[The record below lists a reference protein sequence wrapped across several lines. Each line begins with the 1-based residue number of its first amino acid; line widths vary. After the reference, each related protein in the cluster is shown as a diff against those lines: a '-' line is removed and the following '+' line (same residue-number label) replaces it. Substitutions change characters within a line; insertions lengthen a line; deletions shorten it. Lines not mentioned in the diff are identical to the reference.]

1 MESTTEGDCRQR
13 SNVRAGAPWRRHGV
27 AGDAVQWAD
36 LDYQLRGIELH
47 RGRAWTDA
55 DHETMANVVAQ
66 TWGPREANDRATR
79 IPEWWADRFGRNPR
93 QRLLLAK
100 VWDAYVA
107 RTGGCR
113 LTHEEWTEILL
124 CSTSSVC
131 NYLRDLEAAGCITR
145 MKTWRPAEGRTGSLL
160 DTIIVRPGPALL
172 EAAAATLKGNGRTRK
187 AAMAKLRERRREG
200 RQRRRQLTGG
210 AWAAREARR
219 ARHEARHPPEP
230 VVPKKQR
237 KARPNTTPKRRDAAL
252 LGWARRRAELGGRP
266 DGNHLQVRR
275 PDVPGRSSD
284 GRPAPAGDGR
294 PAEDAGN
301 SRTPIAA
308 EPSTSSPPKV
318 DPVDRAEAPAGDG
331 AGSGRWAPAGRSA
344 VARVRAVVEPL
355 VEGIEVG
362 GTLGHE
368 AEHEHVPNRSTHRG
382 GEADLDRAQHRR
394 HSDTD
399 HKICEPPRSSPGGS
413 RWPSPPSGL
422 RRGLAP
428 LRPGE
433 AGSFAAA
440 PPTSPA
446 PHPSPDDRQRQ
457 PALDEHRDRPE
468 GRPKGRSSTADDD
481 SPTAAARRIRERAE
495 AAKDAAWAE
504 LMARTRADFGLE
516 DLERRPDVRK
526 PSDGGTS

>member
-36 LDYQLRGIELH
+36 LDYQLRGVELH

-55 DHETMANVVAQ
+55 DHETMANVEAQ
-66 TWGPREANDRATR
+66 TWGAREANDRATR

-145 MKTWRPAEGRTGSLL
+145 IKTWRPAEGRAGSLL
-160 DTIIVRPGPALL
+160 DTIIVRPGPKLL

-219 ARHEARHPPEP
+219 ARHEARHPPAP
-230 VVPKKQR
+230 VVPRKER
-237 KARPNTTPKRRDAAL
+237 KARPNTTAKRRDAAL
-252 LGWARRRAELGGRP
+252 LGWARRRAEGAP
-266 DGNHLQVRR
+266 
-275 PDVPGRSSD
+275 S
-284 GRPAPAGDGR
+284 PAGDGR
-294 PAEDAGN
+294 PDVHGGN

-308 EPSTSSPPKV
+308 EPSRSSPPKV

-331 AGSGRWAPAGRSA
+331 AGRGRWAPAGRAS

-362 GTLGHE
+362 GALGHDGD
-368 AEHEHVPNRSTHRG
+368 HEHVADRSTHHG
-382 GEADLDRAQHRR
+382 GKGDLDRVEHRR

-413 RWPSPPSGL
+413 RWPSPPPGVTL
-422 RRGLAP
+422 GLAP

-433 AGSFAAA
+433 EVSRAAA

-446 PHPSPDDRQRQ
+446 THPLPGDRRRQ
-457 PALDEHRDRPE
+457 PAVNELDAGPE
-468 GRPKGRSSTADDD
+468 GRPRGRSSTADDE
-481 SPTAAARRIRERAE
+481 SPVAVARRIRERAE

-504 LMARTRADFGLE
+504 LLARTRADFRLE
-516 DLERRPDVRK
+516 DSAERRPDVEK
-526 PSDGGTS
+526 SGPSGTS